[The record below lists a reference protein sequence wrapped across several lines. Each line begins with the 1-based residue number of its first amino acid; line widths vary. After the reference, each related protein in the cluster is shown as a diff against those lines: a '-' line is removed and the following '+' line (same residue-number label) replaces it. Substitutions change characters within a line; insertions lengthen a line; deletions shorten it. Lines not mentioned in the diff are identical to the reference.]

1 MTENKKTFMSMPQAE
16 KEALLK
22 QLDTTLL
29 EVLKQLPDTD
39 KYILIVPTPID
50 GDQEQEHLLYWSNM
64 KDLMKAGYLLSEALV
79 MIEHSIAKLN

>member
-1 MTENKKTFMSMPQAE
+1 MTENKKTFMAMSQAE

-22 QLDTTLL
+22 QLDTTIL

-79 MIEHSIAKLN
+79 MIQHSLSISN